1 MGMAELL
8 RICFISGCP
17 VIIELNQADAG
28 FGGGFFVERS
38 NVAVQHGT
46 GNIEPACKL
55 LHSLIRGEKNLQ
67 NLPFPVGK
75 RETVTELLE
84 MRGGAVIITGEII
97 AFCFRECERIVAVRQ
112 HRRNR
117 IRRNAGRAGSGYGP
131 AVYIRR
137 A

>member
-1 MGMAELL
+1 MS
-8 RICFISGCP
+8 ICFISGCP

-67 NLPFPVGK
+67 NLPSLLVREKQSQNCSKCVG
-75 RETVTELLE
+75 VL
-84 MRGGAVIITGEII
+84 
-97 AFCFRECERIVAVRQ
+97 
-112 HRRNR
+112 
-117 IRRNAGRAGSGYGP
+117 
-131 AVYIRR
+131 
-137 A
+137 

>member
-1 MGMAELL
+1 MS
-8 RICFISGCP
+8 ICFISGRP

-55 LHSLIRGEKNLQ
+55 LHSLIRGEKKLQ
-67 NLPFPVGK
+67 DLPFPGGK

-84 MRGGAVIITGEII
+84 MRGSAVIITGEISV
-97 AFCFRECERIVAVRQ
+97 FRFREYERIVAVRQ

-117 IRRNAGRAGSGYGP
+117 ILWNAGRAGSGYRYVHICLLG
-131 AVYIRR
+131 I
-137 A
+137 

>member
-1 MGMAELL
+1 MS
-8 RICFISGCP
+8 ICFISRCP

-67 NLPFPVGK
+67 NFPIPDGK

-84 MRGGAVIITGEII
+84 MSGRAVIIIREISV
-97 AFCFRECERIVAVRQ
+97 FRFREYERIVVVR
-112 HRRNR
+112 
-117 IRRNAGRAGSGYGP
+117 
-131 AVYIRR
+131 
-137 A
+137 